1 MFEKEITFDRFIRGL
16 MTVVGIGL
24 LIFITNLLSPVL
36 LPFFIAWLLAYMIYP
51 SVKFFQ
57 YKLRLKNRILCI
69 VLSLLMIL
77 AALTGFFYLV
87 IPPAIG
93 EFMRFRILIADF
105 IRETGES
112 TISRN
117 IELFLQQY
125 IDHNSILHLL
135 QKNDIMEALRV
146 GINQLWTLVSQT
158 IDFVIAIFGFCII
171 MLYLFFILMDYEKL
185 SEGWVK
191 LIPKRS
197 RRFATSL
204 VADVQQGMNSYF
216 RGQALVAFLVGILFS
231 IGFLI
236 IDFPLAIGLGMFI
249 GFLNLVPYLQVV
261 GFIPTILLA
270 LLKAH
275 ETGESFWLIILFA
288 AIVFIVVQIIQDGF
302 LVSKIMGKLMGL
314 NPAVIL
320 LSLSVWGSLLGIIG
334 LIIALPLT
342 TLLLSYYRRFISRD
356 EKRLYLYQLR
366 RAETS
371 NKKSQP
377 ASGRKTKKDNM
388 TDKSDS
394 TAVSLKPTRK
404 RNKKH
409 KNTEPTISE

>member
-275 ETGESFWLIILFA
+275 ETGESFWLIILFT

-302 LVSKIMGKLMGL
+302 LVPKIMGKLMGL

-356 EKRLYLYQLR
+356 EKRFYLYQLR

-377 ASGRKTKKDNM
+377 ASERKTKKDNM
-388 TDKSDS
+388 TNKSDS